1 MYFDLPPETVN
12 RAADQKPAKQ
22 TKGAIAMSD
31 DLRTNGSAPTTDNS
45 RRLREESVEKLI
57 VQVRQALSGLR
68 YGQIVITVQDGLPV
82 QIERTE
88 KTRLR

>member
-1 MYFDLPPETVN
+1 
-12 RAADQKPAKQ
+12 
-22 TKGAIAMSD
+22 MSD
-31 DLRTNGSAPTTDNS
+31 DLRTNGSAPTTESS

-57 VQVRQALSGLR
+57 LQVRQALSGLR